1 MITCFA
7 ARKSARIGLF
17 RTHYRFSTLTC
28 DLSSLSTTFVMAS
41 SPPTTPPAELPYDP
55 ALRRFEDTGATCEWA
70 EEYRP
75 GGFHPV
81 NLGDTFHYGKYRV
94 IRKIGDG
101 SYSTVWLAVSSEYV
115 HQYSDYHFRT
125 SQLRL

>member
-7 ARKSARIGLF
+7 ARKSARIVLS
-17 RTHYRFSTLTC
+17 RTHPRFSTFTRG
-28 DLSSLSTTFVMAS
+28 LSPLYRAFVMAS

-81 NLGDTFHYGKYRV
+81 KIGDTFHHGKYRV
-94 IRKIGDG
+94 IRKLGDG
-101 SYSTVWLAVSSEYV
+101 SYSTVWLAVSSE
-115 HQYSDYHFRT
+115 
-125 SQLRL
+125 